1 MILFLMS
8 FWDSKKGQEALVNTW
23 LGLGLGVGLGVGGG
37 VRGEGWRGKVRLAS

>member
-23 LGLGLGVGLGVGGG
+23 LGLGLGLGLGCPAGIF
-37 VRGEGWRGKVRLAS
+37 EA

>member
-23 LGLGLGVGLGVGGG
+23 LGLGLGVGVGCPAGIF
-37 VRGEGWRGKVRLAS
+37 EA